1 MKNKIAANT
10 ITATFASVLTKVI
23 TGPFDTDNDTIVI
36 NYTGD
41 TDIILKIGTN
51 SNTSRD
57 TDSTNDIII
66 PALIGQ
72 MALVGNV
79 VSIKVMYDASAPT
92 TGNLWISSYRSGL

>member
-10 ITATFASVLTKVI
+10 ITATFASVLTKVT

-51 SNTSRD
+51 TDTSRD